1 MKSESLILG
10 IETTCD
16 ETAAA
21 VVRDGRDVLSN
32 VVSSQ
37 IDLHAKF
44 GGVVPEVAARAHLES
59 LNAIVEQCPDGGG
72 SSAARRSSWDGVAVA
87 NCPGLIGCL
96 LVGTAAAKAFAF
108 AWEKPLLA
116 VNHVQAHLYSVMLG
130 ENPKSEIRNPNI
142 QIPEFP
148 AIGLVMS
155 GGHSSLYHVESFQQ
169 LRRIGQT
176 QDDAVGEAFD
186 KVAAILQLG
195 YPGGPLIDKLAEEG
209 DPFAVKL
216 PMPHLE
222 KESLNFSF
230 SGLKT
235 AVLYYVNGKKG
246 RERDASSMSRP
257 QKADVAASFQRVA
270 AVMLGEIKLRT
281 ERRAIPDAIDHHRRR
296 RSLRQYWR
304 SGVKCTTLDANW
316 PCRCPSPP
324 MRFCTDNGAMIAG
337 MGHELLQSGKTAE
350 LNLGNDR
357 NRVVQ
362 FGKPDVVKASA
373 NSRRL

>member
-1 MKSESLILG
+1 MKPESLILG

-21 VVRDGRDVLSN
+21 VVRGGRYVLSN

-59 LNAIVEQCPDGGG
+59 LNAIVTQALAEAGISRPEEQL
-72 SSAARRSSWDGVAVA
+72 DGVAVA

-116 VNHVQAHLYSVMLG
+116 VNHVQAHLYSVMLRDDS
-130 ENPKSEIRNPNI
+130 KSEIGNPTSH
-142 QIPEFP
+142 IPQFP
-148 AIGLVMS
+148 AVGLVMS
-155 GGHSSLYHVESFQQ
+155 GGHSSLYHVDSFQQ

-209 DPFAVKL
+209 DDFAVKL

-235 AVLYYVNGKKG
+235 AVLYFVNGKKG
-246 RERDASSMSRP
+246 RERDASVMSR
-257 QKADVAASFQRVA
+257 QQRADVAASFQRVA
-270 AVMLGEIKLRT
+270 AEMLVEKLR
-281 ERRAIPDAIDHHRRR
+281 RAAGRFETRSIIIGGGVSANTAI
-296 RSLRQYWR
+296 RQAVVELGR
-304 SGVKCTTLDANW
+304 ELGLPVFI
-316 PCRCPSPP
+316 PP

-337 MGHELLQSGKTAE
+337 MGHELLLAGKQAE
-350 LNLGNDR
+350 LNLET
-357 NRVVQ
+357 VATV
-362 FGKPDVVKASA
+362 
-373 NSRRL
+373 